1 MTAIEM
7 PRKRRT
13 YTIDERLIETLAAM
27 AADNNLSANRYL
39 ENLLTD
45 LAKKK
50 GYLDDSFKALGET
63 RGGDRSTTTEGGSA
77 A

>member
-1 MTAIEM
+1 MTAVAM

-39 ENLLTD
+39 ENVLTE
-45 LAKKK
+45 LAKKT

-63 RGGDRSTTTEGGSA
+63 RGGDRTTTEGGNA